1 MASVRIILRT
11 DKINKIG
18 EAPLYLRLIHDRK
31 TKYTSLRQSVRP
43 EHWQPDQQ
51 RVSRSHPYSQRLNA
65 LLAQKRAELEE
76 AAIDLDQGKASLGR
90 KGLRGL
96 LAGSGGESFID
107 YAFDQ
112 VKSLADQGRYSTATI
127 YRNTYEQFADWL
139 KNRKGLD
146 DLAFMDF
153 TSRIALDFK
162 AYLERELRNHPNTIQ
177 NKFAAL
183 RRTLNL
189 AQREGLIS
197 ESQQPLRMIS
207 TPGRKTN
214 KIIPTQDDIALIE
227 ALDIP
232 RPEADRVSSL
242 WDTRNLYLFCCKMA
256 GMRFSDAVSLRW
268 RNLQGSRLHWK
279 TKKTRRQINLSVPD
293 SALEIVD
300 QYRNRDPK
308 PEGYIFPFLRGHE
321 AEDGYKLHRR
331 TKSLNP
337 RCNADLR
344 EIAQLA
350 GLSRSYSFHTSRHFF
365 ATEALRRGVR
375 VEVLKEIMT
384 HSSIEQTMAY
394 VRISNADMDRAMV
407 G

>member
-1 MASVRIILRT
+1 MASIRIILRT
-11 DKINKIG
+11 DKINRIG
-18 EAPLYLRLIHDRK
+18 EAPLYLRLTHDRK
-31 TKYTSLRQSVRP
+31 TKYTSLHQSIRP
-43 EHWQPDQQ
+43 EHWQADQQ
-51 RVSRSHPYSQRLNA
+51 RVSRSHPFSQRFNA

-76 AAIDLDQGKASLGR
+76 AAIDLDQGKVKLGR
-90 KGLRGL
+90 KGLNGL
-96 LAGSGGESFID
+96 LAGAGGESFIE

-112 VKSLADQGRYSTATI
+112 VKRIADQGRYSTATL

-139 KNRKGLD
+139 KDCKGLP
-146 DLAFMDF
+146 DLAFCNF
-153 TSRIALDFK
+153 TNRIANEFK
-162 AYLERELRNHPNTIQ
+162 SYLERDLQNHPNTIQ

-197 ESQQPLRMIS
+197 EALHPLRLIS
-207 TPGRKTN
+207 TPGRKTT
-214 KIIPTQDDIALIE
+214 KIIPTQADIALIE
-227 ALDIP
+227 ALELP
-232 RPEADRVSSL
+232 RAEGDKACSM
-242 WDTRNLYLFCCKMA
+242 WDTRNLYLFCCRMA

-268 RNLQGSRLHWK
+268 GNLQAGRLHWN
-279 TKKTRRQINLSVPD
+279 TKKTKRQIALAVPD
-293 SALEIVD
+293 SAMQIID
-300 QYRNRDPK
+300 QYRDDDSK
-308 PEGYIFPFLRGHE
+308 PDGYIFPFLRGQE
-321 AEDGYKLHRR
+321 AVTGFKLHRR
-331 TKSLNP
+331 TKNLNP
-337 RCNADLR
+337 LCNAHLK

-394 VRISNADMDRAMV
+394 VRISNADMDAAMV